1 MDQNKTW
8 DIAEHNILNK
18 DMSKYVE
25 YTWTHWCIRSLT
37 TSYQPLNI
45 GRCNSDVV
53 VQLIKTCLCFCYLI
67 KTCICFCYLI
77 KTCICLCYL
86 IKTCICFCYLIKTCI
101 CFCYLIKTCYCFC
114 YLIKTC
120 ICLCYLI
127 KTCICL
133 CYLIKT
139 CICFCSRK
147 INYYNT
153 ISKGK
158 SAIVKFCIMMFSAVC
173 LLLC

>member
-25 YTWTHWCIRSLT
+25 YTWTHWCISSLN

-45 GRCNSDVV
+45 GRCNSDVAV
-53 VQLIKTCLCFCYLI
+53 HLI

-77 KTCICLCYL
+77 KTCVCLCYL
-86 IKTCICFCYLIKTCI
+86 INTCICF
-101 CFCYLIKTCYCFC
+101 
-114 YLIKTC
+114 
-120 ICLCYLI
+120 
-127 KTCICL
+127 

-153 ISKGK
+153 NSKGK
-158 SAIVKFCIMMFSAVC
+158 SAIVLPYVVLRCLSAVVLTC
-173 LLLC
+173 HI

>member
-25 YTWTHWCIRSLT
+25 YTWTHWCISSLN

-45 GRCNSDVV
+45 GRCNSDVAV
-53 VQLIKTCLCFCYLI
+53 HLI
-67 KTCICFCYLI
+67 KTCICF
-77 KTCICLCYL
+77 
-86 IKTCICFCYLIKTCI
+86 
-101 CFCYLIKTCYCFC
+101 
-114 YLIKTC
+114 
-120 ICLCYLI
+120 
-127 KTCICL
+127 

-153 ISKGK
+153 NSKGK
-158 SAIVKFCIMMFSAVC
+158 SAIVLPYVVLRCLSAVVLTC
-173 LLLC
+173 HI